1 MTDIKQALRTPIIKN
16 KYVFINYWT
25 ILHGVMGSI
34 LFCMGFT
41 LIQAIILL
49 LIFEAWENLSKQ
61 KLLKRE
67 PFVDFV
73 WDMIAAVIGF
83 ILAGG

>member
-1 MTDIKQALRTPIIKN
+1 
-16 KYVFINYWT
+16 
-25 ILHGVMGSI
+25 
-34 LFCMGFT
+34 MGFT

>member
-1 MTDIKQALRTPIIKN
+1 MKLLKKVLCKYETEIYHNMTKKEWKQYKQTENENLS
-16 KYVFINYWT
+16 
-25 ILHGVMGSI
+25 G
-34 LFCMGFT
+34 T
-41 LIQAIILL
+41 LIWGSALL